1 MLSVRLTEALTPQE
15 DDYRRPLSQWEIDVA
30 AELDSL
36 TKDVSQIPNV
46 LADQMKPR
54 YEGYKDQEKA
64 NAQMELTKKAL
75 YAA

>member
-1 MLSVRLTEALTPQE
+1 M
-15 DDYRRPLSQWEIDVA
+15 
-30 AELDSL
+30 